1 MIVRENKLFPS
12 QPPEKD
18 FGNKEYKLHLL
29 FNERKYKKK
38 NMNKFDIFLN
48 KRGTQMLYRIYEGDG
63 KALYIIGIDDN
74 GSNIGIDE
82 KSLNTSLEN
91 IKLIS
96 ETINAKVK
104 SIRLYN
110 GDKGTIATV
119 RIYKNIFI

>member
-1 MIVRENKLFPS
+1 MIVRENKIFPS

-18 FGNKEYKLHLL
+18 DGNKEYKLHLL
-29 FNERKYKKK
+29 FNERNYKKK
-38 NMNKFDIFLN
+38 NLEKFDLFLN

-63 KALYIIGIDDN
+63 KAVYIIGIDDN

-82 KSLNTSLEN
+82 TSLTTSLDN

-96 ETINAKVK
+96 KTINANVK
-104 SIRLYN
+104 SIRLYYGN
-110 GDKGTIATV
+110 KGTIATV

>member
-1 MIVRENKLFPS
+1 MIVSENKIFPS

-18 FGNKEYKLHLL
+18 DGNKEYKLHLL
-29 FNERKYKKK
+29 FNERNYKKK
-38 NMNKFDIFLN
+38 NLEKFDLFLN

-63 KALYIIGIDDN
+63 KAVYIIGIDDN

-82 KSLNTSLEN
+82 KSLTTSLDN

-96 ETINAKVK
+96 KTINANVK
-104 SIRLYN
+104 SIRLYYGN
-110 GDKGTIATV
+110 KGTIATV

>member
-1 MIVRENKLFPS
+1 MIIRENKIFPS

-18 FGNKEYKLHLL
+18 DGNKEYKLHLL
-29 FNERKYKKK
+29 FNERNYKKK
-38 NMNKFDIFLN
+38 NLEKFDLFLN

-63 KALYIIGIDDN
+63 KAVYIIGIDDN

-82 KSLNTSLEN
+82 KSLTTSLDN

-96 ETINAKVK
+96 KTINANVK
-104 SIRLYN
+104 SIRLYYGN
-110 GDKGTIATV
+110 KGTIATV

>member
-1 MIVRENKLFPS
+1 MIVRENKIFPS

-18 FGNKEYKLHLL
+18 DGNKEYKLHLL
-29 FNERKYKKK
+29 FNERNYKKK
-38 NMNKFDIFLN
+38 NLEKFDLFLN

-63 KALYIIGIDDN
+63 KAVYIIGIDDN

-82 KSLNTSLEN
+82 KSLTTSLDN

-96 ETINAKVK
+96 KTINANVK
-104 SIRLYN
+104 SIRLYYGN
-110 GDKGTIATV
+110 KGTIATV

>member
-1 MIVRENKLFPS
+1 MIVRENKIFPS

-18 FGNKEYKLHLL
+18 DGNKEYKLHLL

-38 NMNKFDIFLN
+38 NMEKFDIFLN

-63 KALYIIGIDDN
+63 KAVYIIGIDDN

-82 KSLNTSLEN
+82 NSLNTSLDN

-104 SIRLYN
+104 SIRLYC